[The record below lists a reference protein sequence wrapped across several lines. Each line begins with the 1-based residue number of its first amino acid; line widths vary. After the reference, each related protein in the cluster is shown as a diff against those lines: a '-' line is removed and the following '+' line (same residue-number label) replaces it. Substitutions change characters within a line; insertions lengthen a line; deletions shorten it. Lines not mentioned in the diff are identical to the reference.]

1 MAVTRFIVT
10 IDRLQLRGVARE
22 DAPALVASLRSEL
35 EASLLDEVA
44 GPRTWESATL
54 PALRPRPVRVG
65 GGPDHT
71 GRALGRSLAREL
83 TR

>member
-35 EASLLDEVA
+35 ERSLVNEAA
-44 GPRTWESATL
+44 GPRAWESATVA
-54 PALRPRPVRVG
+54 ALRPPPVRVG

-71 GRALGRSLAREL
+71 GRALGRSLATEL